1 LNAPVAAWR
10 VGEFHRLAK
19 IARSV
24 VGMSGQL
31 GMQTAAEVAGKV
43 AVIVG
48 VSDHAAMAA
57 LVVQLVRVGERS
69 LAAFGDIAHLKR

>member
-1 LNAPVAAWR
+1 MGA
-10 VGEFHRLAK
+10 FHRLAK
-19 IARSV
+19 GARSV
-24 VGMSGQL
+24 VGMFGQFA
-31 GMQTAAEVAGKV
+31 MQTAAAVAGKV

-69 LAAFGDIAHLKR
+69 LAAFGDIAHLQR

>member
-1 LNAPVAAWR
+1 M
-10 VGEFHRLAK
+10 F
-19 IARSV
+19 
-24 VGMSGQL
+24 GQFA
-31 GMQTAAEVAGKV
+31 MQTAAAVAGKV

-69 LAAFGDIAHLKR
+69 LAAFGDIAHLQR